1 MPAAHDDAQSSE
13 HHVDRRHGDPD
24 FDQPGSCVAGLPRRP
39 VQFESMTAPPVGGGH
54 MAYHE
59 QLGGVPKPGTFSV
72 SEPVIPNGERTEWRC
87 AIDESGFRSNASATP
102 TSGRPMI
109 ALGDSFTFG
118 DEVNDGE
125 TWPAALEKLLHVPVI
140 NAGVSAYGV
149 DQAALR
155 GELLLQRYHPTVV
168 MLAFISDDIGRTEF
182 SYYPWG
188 RGWKPYFDLANGTL
202 TLRNTPIPTKPPPQ
216 ESDRLRLRSRL
227 QLSGEL
233 CLPSR
238 CSAVVG
244 WRSVGRAAGP
254 PGWRQ
259 CRC

>member
-1 MPAAHDDAQSSE
+1 MMTPRAQNITLTVVTVILTLISLE
-13 HHVDRRHGDPD
+13 VALRVYHG
-24 FDQPGSCVAGLPRRP
+24 GLF
-39 VQFESMTAPPVGGGH
+39 QFESMTAPPVGGGH

-59 QLGGVPKPGTFSV
+59 QLGWVPKPGTFSV